1 MKNNTKMLVL
11 SALFTAL
18 ACIAT
23 MIIKIP
29 IPGGIGY
36 IHPGDVV
43 VILSGIILGPVHG
56 FFAAGIGSALADLL
70 SGYSI
75 YAPVTF
81 AVKGLVALCVAH
93 VYRLMIRRFKKLT
106 ILVCTLINV
115 AFVVCGYFGF
125 EAVIYQVPVALVGIP
140 ANFVQTGCGMVL
152 TFVLY
157 PAITAIPEIKQM
169 LYRKYHQST
178 GCDR

>member
-18 ACIAT
+18 ACVAT

-29 IPGGIGY
+29 IPGSFGY

-43 VILSGIILGPVHG
+43 VILAGIILGPVHG

-70 SGYSI
+70 NGYSI

-81 AVKGLVALCVAH
+81 VIKGFVALCGAH
-93 VYRLMIRRFKKLT
+93 IYRLMIRKSKKLS
-106 ILVCTLINV
+106 IFLCALVNMI
-115 AFVVCGYFGF
+115 FVVGGYFGF
-125 EAVIYQVPVALVGIP
+125 ESILYQVPTALISIS
-140 ANFVQTGCGMVL
+140 ANLIQTGCGMIL

-169 LYRKYHQST
+169 LYMKYGNHAE
-178 GCDR
+178 CKR